1 MLIRVIDVS
10 ANGNEVSYRLSY
22 SRPVKKYLLD
32 ENFFVRYDNHVET
45 ASIPQSILVI
55 PVVSMIAPIAWAIGA
70 DIEIDALD
78 ETYLRSLNNV
88 RKVLTEW
95 YPRFS
100 TSGTLNVRNVV
111 RNQFGGTRTGL
122 LFSSGLDS
130 LTSYSMHKDEK
141 PDLISVWARDPQ
153 LHEGG
158 KWACVM
164 AAAQSLGKRDG
175 VASLQIKTDLTYIS
189 DPLLSLEFGLSS
201 WYADVAHGLLLLSVC
216 APITAARDIGRVLIA
231 SGTPPDRL
239 EPWGSHPAIDNN
251 VSWAR
256 VIATHDA
263 LDMSRQD
270 KIRYMCAEDPE
281 CLTKLKVCHFHP
293 LNCGMCEKCLR
304 TIAGL
309 CIEGIDPR
317 NCGFKVDDKTLNNVK
332 RSIVTGRMA
341 ASKAELGDWTDMQ
354 RFLTEE
360 PGPDVIGSRDFLTW
374 LRGYDFSRYRIGKW
388 RSKLLWARLDLL
400 LLYHFITANHMTRQ
414 NLKYLRYLAV
424 CYLHVTLYRGRHLLA
439 ASLRFRR
446 PTP

>member
-10 ANGNEVSYRLSY
+10 ANGNEVSFRLSY
-22 SRPVKKYLLD
+22 SMPLKKFLLD

-45 ASIPQSILVI
+45 ARIPQSILAI
-55 PVVSMIAPIAWAIGA
+55 PVVSMIAPIAWAVGA
-70 DIEIDALD
+70 DVEIDALD
-78 ETYLRSLNNV
+78 ETYLRSLNTI

-130 LTSYSMHKDEK
+130 LASYSMHKDEK
-141 PDLISVWARDPQ
+141 PDLIPVWARDPQ
-153 LHEGG
+153 LHEGE

-164 AAAQSLGKRDG
+164 ATAQWLGKRDG
-175 VASLQIKTDLTYIS
+175 VASAQIKTDLTYIN
-189 DPLLSLEFGLSS
+189 DPLISLEFGLKS
-201 WYADVAHGLLLLSVC
+201 WYADVAHGLLLLSVS

-231 SGTPPDRL
+231 SGTPPDQL
-239 EPWGSHPAIDNN
+239 APWGSHPAIDNN

-256 VIATHDA
+256 VTVAHDG
-263 LDMSRQD
+263 LDMSRQE
-270 KIRYMCAEDPE
+270 KIRYLCAEDPE

-293 LNCGMCEKCLR
+293 LNCGMCEKCFR

-309 CIEGIDPR
+309 CIAGIDPR
-317 NCGFKVDDKTLNNVK
+317 NCGFKVDDKTLSNVK

-341 ASKAELGDWTDMQ
+341 ASKGQLGDWVDMQ

-360 PGPDVIGSRDFLTW
+360 PGPDVIGSREFLTW

-388 RSKLLWARLDLL
+388 RSKLLEYRFDLL
-400 LLYHFITANHMTRQ
+400 RLYQIITTKHMTRQ

-446 PTP
+446 ARP